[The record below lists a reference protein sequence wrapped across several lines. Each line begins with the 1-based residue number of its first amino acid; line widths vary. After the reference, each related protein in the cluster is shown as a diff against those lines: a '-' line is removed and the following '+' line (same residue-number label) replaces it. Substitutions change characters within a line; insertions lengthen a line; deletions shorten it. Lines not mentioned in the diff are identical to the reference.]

1 MGITTITSREFDQD
15 TPGAK
20 RRADRGPVFITDH
33 GQPAY
38 VLLTMAEYN
47 RLAGMGKSVAAAL
60 AQSGGSEY
68 DFDVEFARSRELAR
82 PFDFDLD

>member
-1 MGITTITSREFDQD
+1 MGMTTITSREFDQD
-15 TPGAK
+15 TPGAR

-38 VLLTMAEYN
+38 VLLTMAEYE
-47 RLAGMGKSVAAAL
+47 RLAGMGKSVAEAL

-68 DFDVEFARSRELAR
+68 DFDVEFPRSRELPR
-82 PFDFDLD
+82 EIDFGIG